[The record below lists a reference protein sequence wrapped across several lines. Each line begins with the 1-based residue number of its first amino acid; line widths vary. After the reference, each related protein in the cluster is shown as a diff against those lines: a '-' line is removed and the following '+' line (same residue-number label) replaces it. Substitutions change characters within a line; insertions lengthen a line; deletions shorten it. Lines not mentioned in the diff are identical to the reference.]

1 MNLAFLVIPCLAA
14 SLTGADLPARNE
26 ASGEIRKFLT
36 DTVAREKIP
45 GLVGAIT
52 SSKGVL
58 ALGSAGVRK
67 HGNEVAISD
76 ADLIHLGSCTKA
88 MTSSMI
94 AILVKEGALS
104 WDSSL
109 IEALPD
115 LKGAIDPSF
124 YSVTLWQLLTH
135 RGGVPANAKDWW
147 SHGRIPLIERRI
159 TLLKENLRLPA
170 AHKKGS
176 YLYSNLGYMIA
187 GCIAERA
194 TGLTWEAMMQKR
206 LFTPLGMTS
215 AGFGSPGALGGLE
228 QPWGHRKLAGKWSPR
243 QFDNAPSLG
252 PAGRIHCSMSDW
264 ARFLGCFLP
273 AGERLGLGPD
283 GLKKLVT
290 PIGQYAGGWIVA
302 KRPWAQ
308 GAVLTH
314 SGSNTMWYATV
325 WLAPNLDRGFVVATN
340 CRDERSHEICDQVI
354 GRLIRINQ
362 SSVRAAA
369 MP

>member
-1 MNLAFLVIPCLAA
+1 MKLAFLAVCHLTA
-14 SLTGADLPARNE
+14 SLTAADLAVGNE
-26 ASGEIRKFLT
+26 ASGEIKEFLA
-36 DTVAREKIP
+36 DTVAREEIP

-67 HGNEVAISD
+67 HGSEVAISD

-94 AILVKEGALS
+94 GLLVKEGALG
-104 WDSSL
+104 WETSL

-147 SHGRIPLIERRI
+147 SHARMPLIERRI
-159 TLLKENLRLPA
+159 ALLKESLKLPV

-187 GCIAERA
+187 GCIAERV
-194 TGLTWEAMMQKR
+194 TGLTWESMMQKR
-206 LFTPLGMTS
+206 LFTPLGMKS
-215 AGFGSPGALGGLE
+215 AGFGSPGALGDVD
-228 QPWGHRKLAGKWSPR
+228 QPWGHRRSEGKWSPR

-264 ARFLGCFLP
+264 ARFLGCYLP
-273 AGERLGLGPD
+273 TGERLGLGQD

-302 KRPWAQ
+302 KRPWAK
-308 GAVLTH
+308 GVVLTH

-325 WLAPNLDRGFVVATN
+325 WLAPNLDRAFVVATN
-340 CRDERSHEICDQVI
+340 CRDERSHGICDQVI

-362 SSVRAAA
+362 SFVPAGEA
-369 MP
+369 P